1 MTETIIKRKIIKKRK
16 KRAKKAKP
24 TQEQKQTQIINIY
37 NSGKLR
43 NPLGIKRQK
52 AKDTISKLQTSR
64 VYRPISINQHVNSFE
79 VQERLYSKLADEN
92 RLNQISQQRE
102 RERLERQRVAREQEM
117 KNQQDAFQQN
127 VFEYIRR
134 REFGIGERLRNEL
147 DVRQNQSFEN
157 EYSKGFGDTPLD
169 EPEQFTPTERFSGS
183 TPQIAEPIIDVIGT
197 PPAGAEVIR
206 PPSPPPEEKAEIQTA
221 TQAPIKITD
230 KFNSLGDVEKVV
242 IRDEILKKFPT
253 TQLFTKK
260 GKIASQS
267 TINKQVKSE
276 VRNVFNAIYEKLS
289 TGQTIKKRGRPKK
302 DIDV

>member
-16 KRAKKAKP
+16 KRAKKVKP

-52 AKDTISKLQTSR
+52 AKDKISALQTSR

-79 VQERLYSKLADEN
+79 VQERIYSKLADEN

-169 EPEQFTPTERFSGS
+169 EPAQPTETFSGS
-183 TPQIAEPIIDVIGT
+183 TPQIPQVAEPIIDVIGT
-197 PPAGAEVIR
+197 PPAGTEAR
-206 PPSPPPEEKAEIQTA
+206 PPSPPVEEKAEIQTA
-221 TQAPIKITD
+221 TQVPIKIKD
-230 KFNSLGDVEKVV
+230 KYESLTELNKQIIKG
-242 IRDEILKKFPT
+242 EILKKFPKSKI
-253 TQLFTKK
+253 FKK
-260 GKIASQS
+260 DGTISANS
-267 TINKQVKSE
+267 TIKSQVLSDERTLFNK
-276 VRNVFNAIYEKLS
+276 IYEKLS
-289 TGQTIKKRGRPKK
+289 TGQTIKKRGRPRK